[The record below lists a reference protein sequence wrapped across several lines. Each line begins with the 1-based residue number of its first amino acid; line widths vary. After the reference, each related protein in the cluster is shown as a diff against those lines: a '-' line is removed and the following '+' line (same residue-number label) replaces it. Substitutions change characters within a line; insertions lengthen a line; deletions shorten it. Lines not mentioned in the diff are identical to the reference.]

1 MQHVIENV
9 AFSTE
14 QTAKFDFIKHLLRL
28 RPYSNHRKMIHSQP
42 GRRSLPGHVTVR
54 PLRE

>member
-1 MQHVIENV
+1 MHVIENV
-9 AFSTE
+9 VFSTE